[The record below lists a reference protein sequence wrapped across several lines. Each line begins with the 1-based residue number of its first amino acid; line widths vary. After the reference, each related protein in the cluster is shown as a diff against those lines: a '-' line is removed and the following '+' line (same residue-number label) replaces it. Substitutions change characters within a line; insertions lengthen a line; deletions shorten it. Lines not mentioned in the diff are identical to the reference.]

1 MTPKVSS
8 SSKGGSVLFYP
19 ENAHLIFWRT
29 HPQTREEGDKSRNAA
44 RRRPRRPQR
53 SETSS
58 RLFPTRSIRPVSR
71 ASTSLHRS
79 RPSSFQGTS
88 SSRAQKKKS
97 NSKRFEMTAKS
108 DVCTFLRVRR
118 RQQRKRRRDPRTSR
132 AARDSDAG
140 GKTRRRHGC

>member
-1 MTPKVSS
+1 VGQFCFIQKMPISSFGEHTPKHAKRETKV
-8 SSKGGSVLFYP
+8 
-19 ENAHLIFWRT
+19 E
-29 HPQTREEGDKSRNAA
+29 TRREGA
-44 RRRPRRPQR
+44 RDDRDGRRPRRD
-53 SETSS
+53 SS
-58 RLFPTRSIRPVSR
+58 RRVRFVPFLARRRLSTGRVRPPSR
-71 ASTSLHRS
+71 GLLL
-79 RPSSFQGTS
+79 
-88 SSRAQKKKS
+88 RAHKKKKS

>member
-1 MTPKVSS
+1 MGQFCFIQKMPISSFGEHTPKHAKRETKV
-8 SSKGGSVLFYP
+8 
-19 ENAHLIFWRT
+19 E
-29 HPQTREEGDKSRNAA
+29 TRREGARDDRNG
-44 RRRPRRPQR
+44 RRPRRD
-53 SETSS
+53 SS
-58 RLFPTRSIRPVSR
+58 RRVRFVPFLARRRLSTGRVRPPSR
-71 ASTSLHRS
+71 GLLL
-79 RPSSFQGTS
+79 
-88 SSRAQKKKS
+88 RAHKKKKS